1 MNKQK
6 PCGAHCSTFALCLC
20 PICHH
25 TLIVLLFVIEKCVM
39 HIGTVEVTTCVW
51 LPLQSVIYLPVCCCI
66 FLGHLNQQ
74 HVFHEMKGEQD
85 EFRRLRQMMVDM
97 CVTVPLFFLFGCLL
111 GFSVVVQLFY
121 IYVNF
126 QVTSFRLRGQYFPS
140 PIEITPTG
148 DFRLTVQQ
156 KIPLPRWVFYLFW
169 RVLDQ
174 LPVPKMDTYHR
185 LC

>member
-1 MNKQK
+1 MWGSLFHICSLSLSHMSPYAYCFTVCNRKMCHAHWH
-6 PCGAHCSTFALCLC
+6 CGSYDMCVAAAPECHLSACL
-20 PICHH
+20 
-25 TLIVLLFVIEKCVM
+25 LLYFSRTSKS
-39 HIGTVEVTTCVW
+39 TTCFSW
-51 LPLQSVIYLPVCCCI
+51 
-66 FLGHLNQQ
+66 N
-74 HVFHEMKGEQD
+74 E
-85 EFRRLRQMMVDM
+85 RRTRWQMMVDM

-126 QVTSFRLRGQYFPS
+126 QVTSFRLRGQYFSS